1 ESLLREAR
9 RMFTVF
15 GPLWLI
21 APLALRDMSYARRGL
36 ALVLMS
42 LVAMTFALDWG
53 RMILLAAPVF
63 YPAAAHVL
71 AKRRRWWLP
80 TLRAVGSPALTVLSR
95 PRWSMPSS
103 VGTKTANSAHTSR
116 AAKPVV
122 SARVP
127 SDRRGVTPAASTR
140 PAPAAR
146 KNGQTAPHPRPSPN
160 AEAI

>member
-1 ESLLREAR
+1 MKPDYALAR
-9 RMFTVF
+9 ADIVDGIFAFQIWTRLGWQEVKRRYRRTVF

-80 TLRAVGSPALTVLSR
+80 TLLAGLALIGAYAIYMDRTGVR
-95 PRWSMPSS
+95 TGIIQNPPPPY
-103 VGTKTANSAHTSR
+103 
-116 AAKPVV
+116 PV
-122 SARVP
+122 R
-127 SDRRGVTPAASTR
+127 
-140 PAPAAR
+140 
-146 KNGQTAPHPRPSPN
+146 
-160 AEAI
+160 